1 MFERFARSARTAVE
15 DARFEASRRGD
26 RRIGT
31 DHLLIAL
38 LRDETLAQLIGV
50 DATAA
55 RQAADQLDRTALAA
69 IGLAVG
75 EFESNGGAVL
85 NSRVPLMTVSAKT
98 VIKLALSK
106 AVAEKARIISSRHL
120 MLALLDRSEP
130 DPAASLLAALPIDPV
145 AIRGRLAA

>member
-1 MFERFARSARTAVE
+1 
-15 DARFEASRRGD
+15 
-26 RRIGT
+26 
-31 DHLLIAL
+31 
-38 LRDETLAQLIGV
+38 
-50 DATAA
+50 
-55 RQAADQLDRTALAA
+55 
-69 IGLAVG
+69 
-75 EFESNGGAVL
+75 
-85 NSRVPLMTVSAKT
+85 MTVSAKT